1 MIVQNISKWTTR
13 EISKMLM
20 EIQGT
25 DPSKQFGSGKNIWR
39 LFSGWSVVTIC
50 NAARVVLF
58 LCLGEIVG
66 AKKHSIIMISGFQ
79 PKLAAGNR
87 CTYVYS
93 LRLPLKNPLCQNVRR
108 FVFSYPRPTFE
119 LISFQ
124 FIFLINSSE
133 ERSVEFY
140 NW

>member
-25 DPSKQFGSGKNIWR
+25 DPSKHFGSGKNIWR
-39 LFSGWSVVTIC
+39 VFLGGQLLQFVTQHVWFFSCVWVKLSAQKAQYNNDIWFPAKIGSWKQVYLCVFPTVTVKEPTLSKC
-50 NAARVVLF
+50 
-58 LCLGEIVG
+58 
-66 AKKHSIIMISGFQ
+66 KKIF
-79 PKLAAGNR
+79 
-87 CTYVYS
+87 
-93 LRLPLKNPLCQNVRR
+93 
-108 FVFSYPRPTFE
+108 FSYPRPTFG

>member
-25 DPSKQFGSGKNIWR
+25 DPSKHFGSGKNI
-39 LFSGWSVVTIC
+39 LASFSGWSVATIC

-66 AKKHSIIMISGFQ
+66 TKS
-79 PKLAAGNR
+79 
-87 CTYVYS
+87 TV
-93 LRLPLKNPLCQNVRR
+93 
-108 FVFSYPRPTFE
+108 
-119 LISFQ
+119 
-124 FIFLINSSE
+124 
-133 ERSVEFY
+133 
-140 NW
+140 